1 MIPAAASLNCFAPRQ
16 RTHFWVHSLLVAGL
30 SLLLAACASFK
41 PEPLRQW
48 PDPARIQSQTER
60 GATVSAGILSD
71 DEAAT
76 LYGVD
81 LGAVGLQAIWLR
93 VENRSAHSRW
103 LMVAALDPNYFAPDE
118 AAVLFFPAL
127 VGEDE
132 ARLTAHFRDL
142 AIPLKTRP
150 GEVTEGYVLA
160 PRHEGGRYLTV
171 SLIGRRHVL
180 NFGFAITLSEGDF
193 DFERLDPTTIYAGTE
208 QPDLDMVQL
217 REALRALPCCVAS
230 EDGEV
235 AGDPMNLVLIGGASD
250 VMASLS
256 RAGWSFTNVINFDTV
271 RRMIG
276 AAISG
281 AAYPVAPISPLYF
294 MERPQDLALQRARN
308 TILQRNHL
316 RLWLAPFR
324 FQGKSVWVG
333 QVSRDI
339 DIKVTTSSSTL
350 TTHVIDPNVDEA
362 REHVLQSLLV
372 AGAIR
377 RFGFVAGIEPASPD
391 NPHTNLSDD
400 PYFTDGLRLV
410 AILSGNT
417 TTSPE
422 AVGFIEWRDSQ
433 DPMTKWTP

>member
-1 MIPAAASLNCFAPRQ
+1 
-16 RTHFWVHSLLVAGL
+16 
-30 SLLLAACASFK
+30 
-41 PEPLRQW
+41 
-48 PDPARIQSQTER
+48 
-60 GATVSAGILSD
+60 
-71 DEAAT
+71 
-76 LYGVD
+76 
-81 LGAVGLQAIWLR
+81 
-93 VENRSAHSRW
+93 
-103 LMVAALDPNYFAPDE
+103 
-118 AAVLFFPAL
+118 
-127 VGEDE
+127 
-132 ARLTAHFRDL
+132 
-142 AIPLKTRP
+142 
-150 GEVTEGYVLA
+150 
-160 PRHEGGRYLTV
+160 
-171 SLIGRRHVL
+171 
-180 NFGFAITLSEGDF
+180 
-193 DFERLDPTTIYAGTE
+193 
-208 QPDLDMVQL
+208 
-217 REALRALPCCVAS
+217 
-230 EDGEV
+230 
-235 AGDPMNLVLIGGASD
+235 
-250 VMASLS
+250 
-256 RAGWSFTNVINFDTV
+256 
-271 RRMIG
+271 
-276 AAISG
+276 
-281 AAYPVAPISPLYF
+281 

-372 AGAIR
+372 AGAIK